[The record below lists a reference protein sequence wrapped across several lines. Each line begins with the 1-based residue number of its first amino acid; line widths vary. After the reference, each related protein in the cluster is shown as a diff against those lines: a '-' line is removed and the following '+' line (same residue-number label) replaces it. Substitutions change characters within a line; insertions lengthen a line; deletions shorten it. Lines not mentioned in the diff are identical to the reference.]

1 MDRKS
6 VAERALEWL
15 GSATLFALMAI
26 VVVDVAGR
34 NLFNR
39 PLPWGTE
46 VLEVLLAA
54 MVFALYPLLALRSR
68 HITVDLIELRPGLRV
83 MQRLAAALVGAA
95 LFAVVAYCCAR
106 QAIRSASYG
115 DASALLGIPTSWVL
129 WAMAGLSAVTAL
141 AFLAA
146 VALGRRHAAEA
157 PAATLP
163 QGS

>member
-1 MDRKS
+1 MERKS
-6 VAERALEWL
+6 VAERALEWV
-15 GSATLFALMAI
+15 GTATLFALMSI

-68 HITVDLIELRPGLRV
+68 HITVDLIELRPALQAV
-83 MQRLAAALVGAA
+83 QRLVAAVVGAV

-115 DASALLGIPTSWVL
+115 DASAMLGIPTSWVL

-146 VALGRRHAAEA
+146 AAFGRRGVAAAHAG
-157 PAATLP
+157 TVP

>member
-6 VAERALEWL
+6 AAERALEWV

-68 HITVDLIELRPGLRV
+68 HITVDLIQLRPALRV
-83 MQRLAAALVGAA
+83 VQRLAAAVVGAV
-95 LFAVVAYCCAR
+95 LFGVVAYCCAR
-106 QAIRSASYG
+106 QALRSASYG

-129 WAMAGLSAVTAL
+129 WAMAGLSALTAL

-146 VALGRRHAAEA
+146 VALGRHHAAKA
-157 PAATLP
+157 PGATAVEN
-163 QGS
+163 